1 MTRTRKLLSLMAIS
15 AMTAGGVALY
25 AQPAPDATP
34 PATES
39 DVVETPAGKEAQ
51 LSPEEMSSRARELT
65 SQADGDLRRIEQL
78 KADARKKKDV
88 IKVNCINDK
97 LLQAK
102 QLLNIIDD
110 ASAGLSAAIS
120 TGDEGERYHR
130 FSVVTI
136 SVEKVHVVREEAE
149 ACVGEEISY
158 LGPSEIDVDE
168 PDLPD
173 DPTQPDPFPGDGDGT
188 IDDPGYASPF
198 M

>member
-25 AQPAPDATP
+25 AQPAPDAP
-34 PATES
+34 PAEG
-39 DVVETPAGKEAQ
+39 DVETPAGKEAQ
-51 LSPEEMSSRARELT
+51 LSPAEMSSRARELT
-65 SQADGDLRRIEQL
+65 SAADADLRRIEQL

-88 IKVNCINDK
+88 IKINCINDK

-102 QLLNIIDD
+102 QLLNIIDEGT
-110 ASAGLSAAIS
+110 AGLSAAIS

-136 SVEKVHVVREEAE
+136 SAEKVHVVREEAE

-173 DPTQPDPFPGDGDGT
+173 DPTEPDPFPGDNGGV
-188 IDDPGYASPF
+188 IDPPGYASPVY
-198 M
+198 